1 MGPVCELGPPGKMGR
16 CPRADHHPPEWVPS
30 PRTGFPPGRR
40 QQRDGRTQGNGQ
52 AAVCVREGSGF
63 AGLSPEAQGPMGPM
77 LLWERR
83 RATGNLGLHAQATRH
98 AASGGCGPTAA
109 SAGTRASQ
117 GSSATSHLAG
127 LPGPSRGHK
136 DTWKETHSIPHAP
149 LPTKPWAGQA
159 AKPSTLF

>member
-30 PRTGFPPGRR
+30 PRTGFITWQKAASGWH
-40 QQRDGRTQGNGQ
+40 GRTQGNGQ
-52 AAVCVREGSGF
+52 AAVCVREGSSF
-63 AGLSPEAQGPMGPM
+63 AGLSPEARGPM

-83 RATGNLGLHAQATRH
+83 RATGNRGLHAQATRH

-127 LPGPSRGHK
+127 LPGPSCGHK
-136 DTWKETHSIPHAP
+136 DTWKKTHSIPHAP
-149 LPTKPWAGQA
+149 CLPNPGQA
-159 AKPSTLF
+159 AQA